1 MIRRTLQ
8 KTGLALATA
17 LAVVT
22 AHKAIAAD
30 VFVVLNGYGA
40 KETCSCAFVVEQT
53 DDYCKVF
60 GQGSATFQVDLTIDH
75 GAKKVTSNFGNVTRT
90 AHFTDGQGCTLD
102 GL

>member
-1 MIRRTLQ
+1 MRRALHRI
-8 KTGLALATA
+8 GLTLATA
-17 LAVVT
+17 IAVLT

-30 VFVVLNGYGA
+30 VTVVLNGYGA

-60 GQGSATFQVDLTIDH
+60 GQGSTAFQVTLAIDH
-75 GAKKVTSNFGNVTRT
+75 GAKKVTSTFAAVTRT

-102 GL
+102 AL